1 MRDAESSGG
10 TFFDGMSHEQMLAWL
25 DQANA
30 GVVSGAASRLEKAA
44 ADIADIAKELKV
56 RPQWV
61 AWKGEGAD
69 AFRTW
74 AADLANATLRLSDF
88 SKDSSSWL
96 MHASDAISLAQSS
109 IPRDMPSATANLA
122 AAKAAHN
129 DPDAAG
135 IASKSSAE
143 LAALTADREKVR
155 LEAASQ
161 MTKLAQSYSWSATQL
176 NALERPKLPP
186 PPQAFVPDTEQTRD
200 SAASA
205 QSKSNFV
212 ASSGTASAGAVHA
225 VDSGSGE
232 GGSAGGSS
240 VGHASSAPGAQSRL
254 PGEILSPVRT
264 GIDSVGTLPAQTPL
278 ETLRVPVEPGPA
290 RGAIPQTGPM
300 PPLFGGG
307 QALPVSS
314 PTPSAGR
321 VPQSPVGQGPGA
333 AFGRAPGS
341 SGGGSGIVGGRPVL
355 PSEGRPTGAIPRGTV
370 VGGEGTPARGSMGP
384 MGQTPGMVNPV
395 GRTAGTSSMFSG
407 GRPTPPPGSGGIV
420 GGRPAASRSGA
431 VGSSS
436 AAQRPGRT
444 DARTPGAR
452 AIDSGGTGPRTPTPV
467 TGGTN
472 SSARPNERQ
481 TGAAASGLSQ
491 PTSPRSVRNGSGRP
505 YGVTEDE
512 ETWLRHQRPIVP
524 PVVD

>member
-186 PPQAFVPDTEQTRD
+186 PPQAFVPQDALLLDGMADHGRSGGSGSTGSVADAGTTVAGSSGSTR
-200 SAASA
+200 SSHLQVAPVAAASLPHVA
-205 QSKSNFV
+205 GTQSV
-212 ASSGTASAGAVHA
+212 
-225 VDSGSGE
+225 
-232 GGSAGGSS
+232 
-240 VGHASSAPGAQSRL
+240 
-254 PGEILSPVRT
+254 PGEVTPPPIRT
-264 GIDSVGTLPAQTPL
+264 AIDSVGTLPSHA
-278 ETLRVPVEPGPA
+278 PVENPRNPVDPGLVRGTAPQPGPV
-290 RGAIPQTGPM
+290 

-307 QALPVSS
+307 QPLPVSS
-314 PTPSAGR
+314 NPAVSGRAPMPLLGQGTGTATPLGR
-321 VPQSPVGQGPGA
+321 VPNVT
-333 AFGRAPGS
+333 
-341 SGGGSGIVGGRPVL
+341 GGNGIIGGRPVL
-355 PSEGRPTGAIPRGTV
+355 PSEGRATGSIPRGTV
-370 VGGEGTPARGSMGP
+370 VGGEGTSMRGP
-384 MGQTPGMVNPV
+384 MGQTAGMANPV
-395 GRTAGTSSMFSG
+395 SRGTGVPSATARSRPVSPPGGMGGGRPMPTSGVVGGSAAQQPGRTGGRVPGSRAVGVGGEGSRNAITGGTAGTTRF
-407 GRPTPPPGSGGIV
+407 
-420 GGRPAASRSGA
+420 GA
-431 VGSSS
+431 GH
-436 AAQRPGRT
+436 
-444 DARTPGAR
+444 
-452 AIDSGGTGPRTPTPV
+452 
-467 TGGTN
+467 
-472 SSARPNERQ
+472 
-481 TGAAASGLSQ
+481 GAAAPASR
-491 PTSPRSVRNGSGRP
+491 PTQGTPPTNTRNGSGQP

-512 ETWLRHQRPIVP
+512 ATWQRNHRPTVP